1 MCVPHTA
8 EDHNT
13 IPDGV
18 QRTPAA
24 SARLPGV
31 HTVLR
36 NVPPLS
42 PGDTLGHALEM
53 MRAGGLHVLPVVEGG
68 IVKGVVRR
76 QALHAVLRDQGDQG
90 RARRVAEI
98 VDQDYRSLPDPFS
111 AEEALDTAASAPDG
125 VLIAVDSVGGYHGL
139 VTHADLLSLW
149 TNAIRPP
156 RIAGMATPIGVY
168 LTTGTLRAGVGNIG
182 LALTGVLLAVFYL
195 VSDYAA
201 ARISASL
208 GTQWSASLY
217 GFTLREVLPLAL
229 MLLLVRWSP
238 LAAYHA
244 AEHQT
249 VSAIERGEALVPE
262 VVSRMPRAHPRCGT
276 NVVVILVVFAA
287 VQWIDPYI
295 ALVAGLLAWRYLG
308 RHLQQYVTTRPAS
321 PKQLQKGLEAGREL
335 LAKYRE
341 ELASAGRPGAVRRL
355 WNLGWMQV
363 LAGYSLAVAAYEVAL
378 RWLTPG

>member
-1 MCVPHTA
+1 MR
-8 EDHNT
+8 D
-13 IPDGV
+13 IPALHPD
-18 QRTPAA
+18 
-24 SARLPGV
+24 
-31 HTVLR
+31 
-36 NVPPLS
+36 
-42 PGDTLGHALEM
+42 DTLGRALER
-53 MRAGGLHVLPVVEGG
+53 MRASGLQALPVAEGG
-68 IVKGVVRR
+68 ILKGVVRR
-76 QALHAVLRDQGDQG
+76 QELHALLRDEGEPG
-90 RARRVAEI
+90 RARRVAE
-98 VDQDYRSLPDPFS
+98 VVSQNYSTLPNPFS
-111 AEEALDTAASAPDG
+111 IEEALDAAAAAPDG
-125 VLIAVDSVGGYHGL
+125 VLIAVDSVGGYHGMA
-139 VTHADLLSLW
+139 THTDLLSLW
-149 TNAIRPP
+149 THAVRPS

-168 LTTGTLRAGVGNIG
+168 LTTGTLRAGVGNLG

-201 ARISASL
+201 ARIAASL
-208 GTQWSASLY
+208 GTELSASLF
-217 GFTLREVLPLAL
+217 GFTLREILPLAL

-249 VSAIERGEALVPE
+249 VSAIEHGEALVPE

-295 ALVAGLLAWRYLG
+295 ALAAGLLAWRFLG

-341 ELASAGRPGAVRRL
+341 ELASAGRPGPVRRL
-355 WNLGWMQV
+355 WNLGWIQV
-363 LAGYSLAVAAYEVAL
+363 LAGYSFTVAAYVFAV
-378 RWLTPG
+378 RWLTPR

>member
-1 MCVPHTA
+1 MLRDVPALH
-8 EDHNT
+8 
-13 IPDGV
+13 PD
-18 QRTPAA
+18 
-24 SARLPGV
+24 
-31 HTVLR
+31 
-36 NVPPLS
+36 
-42 PGDTLGHALEM
+42 DTLGRALER
-53 MRAGGLHVLPVVEGG
+53 MRASGLHVLPVAEGG
-68 IVKGVVRR
+68 MLKGVVRR
-76 QALHAVLRDQGDQG
+76 QELHALLRKEGEPG

-98 VDQDYRSLPDPFS
+98 LSQDYCALPNPFS
-111 AEEALDTAASAPDG
+111 IEEALDSAAAAPDG
-125 VLIAVDSVGGYHGL
+125 VLIAVDSVGGYHG
-139 VTHADLLSLW
+139 VATHTDLLSLW
-149 TNAIRPP
+149 THAVRPS

-168 LTTGTLRAGVGNIG
+168 LTTGTLRAGVGNLG

-201 ARISASL
+201 ARIADSL
-208 GTQWSASLY
+208 GTEWSVSLL
-217 GFTLREVLPLAL
+217 GFTLREILPLAL

-249 VSAIERGEALVPE
+249 VSAIEQGEALVPE

-295 ALVAGLLAWRYLG
+295 ALAAGLLAWRFLG
-308 RHLQQYVTTRPAS
+308 RHLQQYITTRPAS

-341 ELASAGRPGAVRRL
+341 ELASAGRPGPARRL
-355 WNLGWMQV
+355 WNLGWIQV
-363 LAGYSLAVAAYEVAL
+363 LAGYSFTVAAYVFAV
-378 RWLTPG
+378 RWLIPR